1 MSKAVKNFGEF
12 LTQKRTERGVS
23 LRELA
28 KQIGVSAPF
37 LTEVEKSRCAPLT
50 PDRMAKVAQ
59 VLDFSKEEKCEM
71 YDIVGIQK
79 DTVPPDLPEYI
90 KGKDYVSVALR
101 TARDLGASEA
111 EWMKFVEDLKKRKAE
126 Q

>member
-1 MSKAVKNFGEF
+1 MSKEFANFGEF
-12 LTQKRTERGVS
+12 LTAKRIERDIS

-28 KQIGVSAPF
+28 KQLGVSAPF

-50 PDRMAKVAQ
+50 ADRLAKVAD
-59 VLDFSKEEKCEM
+59 VLVLTNKEKTQM
-71 YDIVGIQK
+71 YDIVGIQR
-79 DTVPPDLPEYI
+79 DTVPPDIPEYI

-111 EWMKFVEDLKKRKAE
+111 EWNKFVEDLKKRKG
-126 Q
+126 